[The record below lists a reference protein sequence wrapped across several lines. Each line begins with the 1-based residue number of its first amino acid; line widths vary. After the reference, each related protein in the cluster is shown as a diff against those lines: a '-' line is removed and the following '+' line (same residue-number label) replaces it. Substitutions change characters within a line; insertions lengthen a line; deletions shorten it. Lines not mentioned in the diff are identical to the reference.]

1 MNANMQVIEHRWG
14 DRVQLEAPAELKTA
28 HGHSLDVVIG
38 NASLS
43 GAFVQTRTRL
53 PVLTCVALRAMNG
66 SNEWL
71 EACVVRHDNAGMGL
85 EWLDPGLRSLSAL
98 LALRRHSGAPNS
110 HESGS
115 WEQLPRSHNL
125 MPPPDW
131 LEASAD
137 EAP

>member
-14 DRVQLEAPAELKTA
+14 DRVQLEAAGELKTA
-28 HGHSLDVVIG
+28 HGQSLDVVIG

-53 PVLTCVALRAMNG
+53 PVLTCVSVRAMSG
-66 SNEWL
+66 SEWL
-71 EACVVRHDNAGMGL
+71 EACVVRHDSAGMGL

-98 LALRRHSGAPNS
+98 LALRRADTTHSLSP
-110 HESGS
+110 E
-115 WEQLPRSHNL
+115 
-125 MPPPDW
+125 W
-131 LEASAD
+131 LDADPD